1 VIQSVADTHAVIWYL
16 FNDSRLSSSART
28 YIEQTTFDGDSIAV
42 STITFAEIIYLSERD
57 RIPTE
62 TLPELLKLIDSGAS
76 VWVEVPFSRAIAN
89 AMQRVVRSQVPEL
102 ADRMIAATA
111 LYLNVPVVTR
121 DHKIQAS
128 NLSTIW

>member
-1 VIQSVADTHAVIWYL
+1 VIQAVADTHAVIWHL
-16 FNDSRLSSSART
+16 FNDPRLSNSARL
-28 YIEQTTFDGDSIAV
+28 YIEQTTVGGNCIAI

-57 RIPTE
+57 RIPAE
-62 TLPELLKLIDSGAS
+62 TLPELLKLIDSGES
-76 VWVEVPFSRAIAN
+76 VWIEVPFNRAIAV
-89 AMQRVVRSQVPEL
+89 AMGQVVRSQVPEL

-111 LYLNVPVVTR
+111 LHLDIPVITR